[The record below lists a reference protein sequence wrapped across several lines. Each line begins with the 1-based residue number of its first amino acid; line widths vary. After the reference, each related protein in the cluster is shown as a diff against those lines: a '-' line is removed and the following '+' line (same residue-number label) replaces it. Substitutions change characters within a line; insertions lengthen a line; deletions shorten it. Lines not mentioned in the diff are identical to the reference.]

1 MDFNFM
7 AFGMIYCPSKKY
19 QYVEEVDLI
28 QHMAPSTVGGGEN
41 PCTTYNRSPW
51 HSTCS
56 LLLERGTLIDG
67 VIFLTSFQLECT
79 VMSADG

>member
-28 QHMAPSTVGGGEN
+28 QHMAPSTVGGGRIRVQH
-41 PCTTYNRSPW
+41 TTALHGAVLAACYW
-51 HSTCS
+51 KEEH
-56 LLLERGTLIDG
+56 
-67 VIFLTSFQLECT
+67 
-79 VMSADG
+79 